1 MIFTQ
6 LEKVS
11 EQKIRDVI
19 NEYCRENEIKD
30 AGSTEIAG
38 RSLETVVCDIVG
50 RVISECAKEDR
61 RSFKQAQRR
70 GIDEAKARGTVLGRP
85 KKQFPPGF
93 EKLYKAYCAGSI
105 TARECADVLEVTP
118 STFSYMIKK
127 YNRESGE

>member
-1 MIFTQ
+1 MQKKKVLLIFGTRPEAIKMCP
-6 LEKVS
+6 LV
-11 EQKIRDVI
+11 
-19 NEYCRENEIKD
+19 RELHTRE
-30 AGSTEIAG
+30 T
-38 RSLETVVCDIVG
+38 LETVVCDIVG

>member
-1 MIFTQ
+1 MQKKVLLIFGTRPEAIKMCP
-6 LEKVS
+6 LV
-11 EQKIRDVI
+11 
-19 NEYCRENEIKD
+19 RELHTRE
-30 AGSTEIAG
+30 T
-38 RSLETVVCDIVG
+38 LETVVCDIVG